1 MTQQPQQNIKA
12 NRYVLQGDQLE
23 VTYDETTFTGQAQL
37 IYQVVQGGDALTFT
51 ADRLSAKESD
61 IGTLVTV
68 TLEAIPDNKR
78 SLFTLLIPTI
88 NVTGTNG
95 VPFETVAI
103 YTTVRDS
110 IIGPDG
116 VGGAV
121 ESYKCVQ
128 LEGTAQFVAA

>member
-1 MTQQPQQNIKA
+1 MTQQPQQSIKA
-12 NRYVLQGDQLE
+12 NHYVLQGDRLE
-23 VTYDETTFTGQAQL
+23 VTYDETTFTGRAQV
-37 IYQVVQGGDALTFT
+37 IYQVVQGVHALTFT
-51 ADRLSAKESD
+51 GDRLSVKESD

-95 VPFETVAI
+95 VPFETVGI

-110 IIGPDG
+110 VIGPDG
-116 VGGAV
+116 VGGAI

-128 LEGTAQFVAA
+128 LEGT

>member
-1 MTQQPQQNIKA
+1 MTQQPQQSIKA

-37 IYQVVQGGDALTFT
+37 TYQVAQGAHALTFT
-51 ADRLSAKESD
+51 GDRLSAKESD
-61 IGTLVTV
+61 IGRLVTV

-88 NVTGTNG
+88 NVTGTNE
-95 VPFETVAI
+95 VAFETVAI
-103 YTTVRDS
+103 YTTVQDS
-110 IIGPDG
+110 VIGPDG

-121 ESYKCVQ
+121 ENYKCVQ
-128 LEGTAQFVAA
+128 LEGTAQFVTA